1 MVLTAVASGGFDVA
15 SSVMVYQYSDGEE
28 LHRPP
33 PSSPSVCAVGGQS
46 HVQCSSYYSL
56 ALHRQHTDSSA
67 FHNFSASLGHA
78 FLVSTPGYYVACV
91 SASEKD
97 AGSVLQDGVTVL
109 RYQKKD
115 DKDSRQCASGA
126 AFSPAATAP
135 MSPSPAATVPMS
147 PSPAATATM
156 SPPAATSV

>member
-1 MVLTAVASGGFDVA
+1 MVLTAVASGGFDME

-56 ALHRQHTDSSA
+56 ALHRQHTNSSA

-78 FLVSTPGYYVACV
+78 SLVSTPGYYVACV

-97 AGSVLQDGVTVL
+97 AGSVLQDGDIFLRFQMKDVRDPIKCTNGATFAPGVTAL
-109 RYQKKD
+109 
-115 DKDSRQCASGA
+115 ASSNNSIN
-126 AFSPAATAP
+126 FKN
-135 MSPSPAATVPMS
+135 PSNPKPVEIRN
-147 PSPAATATM
+147 
-156 SPPAATSV
+156 